1 MIISSQVKAWL
12 DITRLIVLLIFFY
25 LIGNYI
31 GISY

>member
-25 LIGNYI
+25 LIGNSNI
-31 GISY
+31 ISY